1 MFNGNSGF
9 YKYLE
14 RLKED
19 IIDSIPWFIWDI
31 FSGLCFGI
39 GFWIAYQLI
48 NYIYG

>member
-19 IIDSIPWFIWDI
+19 VIESIPMTI
-31 FSGLCFGI
+31 SMLYYGLCFGI
-39 GFWIAYQLI
+39 GFWIAYNLI
-48 NYIYG
+48 NFIYG